1 MLEVNKPIHAD
12 DPYRLLQYE
21 RGVFDVVSP
30 AGRRMRVVCPTECPL
45 DAEQSRNPSTQERR
59 GWWRIEKIA
68 SA

>member
-1 MLEVNKPIHAD
+1 MLEINRPIHAD

-30 AGRRMRVVCPTECPL
+30 AGRRIRVVCPMEHPADDGETYN
-45 DAEQSRNPSTQERR
+45 QSTLHIR